1 MKAELRAIL
10 ASGRIKQRGSVL
22 ILVSVLMIVFVAL
35 AAFAVDVS
43 HLYVVRNELQNA
55 ADAGALAGARKLY
68 NDSGTSVNEDANQVA
83 FEAATKNQAISTE
96 GTIDVDVNWES
107 ANGNEGDIQR
117 GHWSFGIGSLAKGF
131 YNSASLSPTN
141 LWDVSAEEL
150 DEDKNFINAIKVVAR
165 RDGTPAASFFA
176 KIFGFEDFLLSA
188 DAVAYIGFTGTLKPN
203 EVDLPIA
210 LCQQSLINENGQ
222 YTCSFGRMLNSG
234 SKPGDHNTGGW
245 TNFKQNVDEEQCSTA
260 NTTDLRDILEDCS
273 GNPRSIVYGLPIGTT
288 GGVVDNVINHPSGK
302 ANITS
307 CWKAGLYDTDDDGT
321 PDAPIDTDNDNTPDM
336 PWSVTLPVIDCPGNQ
351 PGSCGSNNPAVV
363 VGSVTVNV
371 VWILEKE
378 NNIDNDAP
386 MKMADWPDAIEKVE
400 IANDI
405 TNGKSPGEARWDSFV
420 EHFGLMLPTG
430 DETFDFATVA
440 NGGFKK
446 KSIYFL
452 PDCTPHEPGGL
463 TGGENFGTLAEIPV
477 LVE

>member
-1 MKAELRAIL
+1 MKAALRTIL
-10 ASGRIKQRGSVL
+10 SSRRIEQRGAII
-22 ILVSVLMIVFVAL
+22 ILVAFLMIVFVGL
-35 AAFAVDVS
+35 ATLAVDVS

-55 ADAGALAGARKLY
+55 ADAGALAGANNLY
-68 NDSGTSVNEDANQVA
+68 IDSGLNVNEGANQVA
-83 FEAATKNQAISTE
+83 LDAATTNKAISTQ
-96 GTIDVDVNWES
+96 GTINVDVNWTS
-107 ANGNEGDIQR
+107 TDGNEGDIQR

-131 YNSASLSPTN
+131 YNSASLAPTS
-141 LWDVSAEEL
+141 LSDASAEEL

-188 DAVAYIGFTGTLKPN
+188 DAVAYIGFAGTLKPN
-203 EVDLPIA
+203 DVDLPIA
-210 LCQQSLINENGQ
+210 LCAQSLINESGE
-222 YTCSFGRMLNSG
+222 YTCSFGRMLNGGSNPSG
-234 SKPGDHNTGGW
+234 HNTGGW
-245 TNFKQNVDEEQCSTA
+245 TNFKQQDQCGTANPGDLRGLLNDCST
-260 NTTDLRDILEDCS
+260 
-273 GNPRSIVYGLPIGTT
+273 GNPQSIVYGIPIGTT
-288 GGVVDNVINHPSGK
+288 AGVLDNIINHQNK
-302 ANITS
+302 ANITT
-307 CWKAGLYDTDDDGT
+307 CWKDGT
-321 PDAPIDTDNDNTPDM
+321 ATATGAM
-336 PWSVTLPVIDCPGNQ
+336 PNEPWTVTLPVIDCPGNQ
-351 PGSCGSNNPAVV
+351 PGSCNGPKPATV

-378 NNIDNDAP
+378 NDIDADAP
-386 MKMADWPDAIEKVE
+386 YQMADWPNATEQIEIE
-400 IANDI
+400 NET

-463 TGGENFGTLAEIPV
+463 TGGENFGTLADIPV